1 MAQLKY
7 DTTAVHTYVE
17 HVVQC
22 TVITFLHLLQ
32 VQIGFVPV
40 VLLSLVV
47 ERVILTAT
55 VRGLHMHQLAI
66 RDKRNG
72 RMVCQDFVHRVGN
85 MSDIE
90 N

>member
-7 DTTAVHTYVE
+7 DTTAVHTCVE

-22 TVITFLHLLQ
+22 TVITFHHLLQ
-32 VQIGFVPV
+32 VQIGYVPV
-40 VLLSLVV
+40 VRFSLVV
-47 ERVILTAT
+47 ERVNLTAT

-72 RMVCQDFVHRVGN
+72 RMVMPEFGRSRGKSVGY
-85 MSDIE
+85 
-90 N
+90 